1 MAEPGRA
8 SYQERAIE
16 EHTSQSAPNPA
27 KWIERETA
35 DELLAKLKKLHALTE
50 RHDELLGVYE
60 ALHGNERRFRE
71 MIDALP
77 AAIYTTDAE
86 GRLTHF
92 NPAAIKLSGRVPEIG
107 TDQWCVTLRLF
118 HADGSPM
125 PHEECPMALAL
136 KNGRA
141 IHDAEVIAERPD
153 GTRLWLTVYPTPL
166 RDAEGQIVGGINML
180 VDRTE
185 QKRYEAQLRESEE
198 RYRALAGKLYGEARA
213 QTKELEERNAEV
225 LEQADRLRMLSN
237 RLMQSQDDE
246 RRRIARELHD
256 SVGQYLAALGMS
268 IEAARR
274 SMTKIPPKAAAKL
287 DEATEIVG
295 KCSSEIRTLSHLLH
309 PPLLE
314 ELGLASAIKWYVE
327 GFALRSSMDVE
338 LQLPPKLRR
347 FDEATELALFRVLQE
362 CLTNVHRHSGS
373 KTAIVKVEA
382 DEHQVKLEVIDQGK
396 GILEPMLESRFIVP
410 KRLGVGING
419 MRERLK
425 GLNGTLEI
433 HSTNLGTAARAVIPL
448 QRGGGGTHWGVAA
461 TQLSEPGNPGGRNGH
476 DI

>member
-8 SYQERAIE
+8 SYQERTVE
-16 EHTSQSAPNPA
+16 ENARQSAENPT
-27 KWIERETA
+27 KWIEPETA
-35 DELLAKLKKLHALTE
+35 DALLAKLKNLHAQTE

-60 ALHGNERRFRE
+60 TLHDNERRFRE

-92 NPAAIKLSGRVPEIG
+92 NPAAIRLSCRVPEVG
-107 TDQWCVTLRLF
+107 SDKWCVTWKLF
-118 HADGSPM
+118 WPDGTPM
-125 PHEECPMALAL
+125 PHEESPMALAL
-136 KNGRA
+136 KKGRA
-141 IHDAEVIAERPD
+141 IRDADIIAERPD
-153 GTRLWLTVYPTPL
+153 GRRLWLTVYPTPL
-166 RDAEGQIVGGINML
+166 RDAEGRIIGGINML

-185 QKRYEAQLRESEE
+185 QKRYEAKLRESEE
-198 RYRALAGKLYGEARA
+198 RYRTLAGKLDAEARA
-213 QTKELEERNAEV
+213 RTKELEERNAEI
-225 LEQADRLRMLSN
+225 LEQAERLRVLSN

-274 SMTKIPPKAAAKL
+274 SMKEIPPKVTEKL

-314 ELGLASAIKWYVE
+314 ELGLASAIQWYVE
-327 GFALRSSMDVE
+327 GFASRSSMEVKLE
-338 LQLPPKLRR
+338 LPPKLRR
-347 FDEATELALFRVLQE
+347 LDESIELALFRVLQE

-373 KTAIVKVEA
+373 KTATVKLEA
-382 DEHQVKLEVIDQGK
+382 DEHQVRLEVIDQGK
-396 GILEPMLESRFIVP
+396 GILQPLLETRFTAAN
-410 KRLGVGING
+410 RLGVGING
-419 MRERLK
+419 MHERLK
-425 GLNGTLEI
+425 GLNGSLEI
-433 HSTNLGTAARAVIPL
+433 HSTNLGTTTRAVIPL
-448 QRGGGGTHWGVAA
+448 QPGAA
-461 TQLSEPGNPGGRNGH
+461 ASAG
-476 DI
+476 

>member
-8 SYQERAIE
+8 PYPEGTTE
-16 EHTSQSAPNPA
+16 EHARQSAQNPA
-27 KWIERETA
+27 KWMEPETA
-35 DELLAKLKKLHALTE
+35 DALLAKLKNLHALTE

-60 ALHGNERRFRE
+60 TLHDNERRFRE

-92 NPAAIKLSGRVPEIG
+92 NPAAIRLSCGVPEIG
-107 TDQWCVTLRLF
+107 SDKWSINWKLF
-118 HADGSPM
+118 WPDGTPM
-125 PHEECPMALAL
+125 PHEESPMALAL

-141 IHDAEVIAERPD
+141 IRDVDILAERPD
-153 GTRLWLTVYPTPL
+153 GKRLWLTVYPTPL
-166 RDAEGQIVGGINML
+166 RDADGRIIGGINML

-185 QKRYEAQLRESEE
+185 QKRYEAKLRESEE
-198 RYRALAGKLYGEARA
+198 RYRVLAGKLDAEARA
-213 QTKELEERNAEV
+213 RTKELEERNAEI
-225 LEQADRLRMLSN
+225 LEQAERLRVLSN

-246 RRRIARELHD
+246 RRSIARELHD

-268 IEAARR
+268 IESARR
-274 SMTKIPPKAAAKL
+274 GMKKIPPETAAKL

-314 ELGLASAIKWYVE
+314 ELGLASAIEWYVE
-327 GFALRSSMDVE
+327 GFALRSDMEVQLE
-338 LQLPPKLRR
+338 LPPKLRR
-347 FDEATELALFRVLQE
+347 LDEPIELALFRVLQE
-362 CLTNVHRHSGS
+362 CLTNIHRHSGS
-373 KTAIVKVEA
+373 KTAVVKVEA
-382 DEHQVKLEVIDQGK
+382 DEQQVRLEVVDHGK
-396 GILEPMLESRFIVP
+396 GILQPLLESRFVAR

-433 HSTNLGTAARAVIPL
+433 HSTNLGTTARAIIPL
-448 QRGGGGTHWGVAA
+448 GAGGGVP
-461 TQLSEPGNPGGRNGH
+461 PGIIVSLVSRAENPGCP
-476 DI
+476 

>member
-246 RRRIARELHD
+246 RRRIAREFTTAWGSTLRRWGCR
-256 SVGQYLAALGMS
+256 SKRRG
-268 IEAARR
+268 EAWRKSHRKPRRSSTKRPRSWGNARR
-274 SMTKIPPKAAAKL
+274 KFARFRICCIRRCWRNWDWHRRLSGMWKALPCGAAWRWSCKFRP
-287 DEATEIVG
+287 
-295 KCSSEIRTLSHLLH
+295 SS
-309 PPLLE
+309 
-314 ELGLASAIKWYVE
+314 G
-327 GFALRSSMDVE
+327 
-338 LQLPPKLRR
+338 
-347 FDEATELALFRVLQE
+347 
-362 CLTNVHRHSGS
+362 GS
-373 KTAIVKVEA
+373 T
-382 DEHQVKLEVIDQGK
+382 
-396 GILEPMLESRFIVP
+396 R
-410 KRLGVGING
+410 
-419 MRERLK
+419 
-425 GLNGTLEI
+425 
-433 HSTNLGTAARAVIPL
+433 
-448 QRGGGGTHWGVAA
+448 
-461 TQLSEPGNPGGRNGH
+461 QLSWRCFACCRSA
-476 DI
+476 